1 MRDHPAGSPDLF
13 TTSFIRESFN
23 ALDTRPWWLLPS
35 INALLCQQ
43 RVAHPLNTKPS
54 LSPELRTSNQLGNA
68 VTINRLTSF
77 YNPSPQKQVFQF
89 SSLVVIA
96 LPMKSMTLSSYF
108 CHQHQHQVHYA
119 DGLLFM
125 TPSVSLVVA
134 MLVQTQPTPQ
144 ACKHHQNRQM
154 KKME

>member
-1 MRDHPAGSPDLF
+1 MGTLSKRPL
-13 TTSFIRESFN
+13 TS
-23 ALDTRPWWLLPS
+23 
-35 INALLCQQ
+35 
-43 RVAHPLNTKPS
+43 KPS
-54 LSPELRTSNQLGNA
+54 LSPELRTSNQLGIA

-77 YNPSPQKQVFQF
+77 YNPSPQKQVFHF

-96 LPMKSMTLSSYF
+96 LPMKSMTLTSYF

-134 MLVQTQPTPQ
+134 RLVQTQPTPQ
-144 ACKHHQNRQM
+144 ACKHHQTGKGPSQASRKVWPSEQTNEENGIVT
-154 KKME
+154 KKKNTS